1 MPETAHT
8 KRVCGFRFSECCPAK
23 KASEKRWLLYRFP
36 ISKKAFTQKK
46 EKSFGKIIE
55 KEITL

>member
-1 MPETAHT
+1 
-8 KRVCGFRFSECCPAK
+8 VCGFRFSECCPAK